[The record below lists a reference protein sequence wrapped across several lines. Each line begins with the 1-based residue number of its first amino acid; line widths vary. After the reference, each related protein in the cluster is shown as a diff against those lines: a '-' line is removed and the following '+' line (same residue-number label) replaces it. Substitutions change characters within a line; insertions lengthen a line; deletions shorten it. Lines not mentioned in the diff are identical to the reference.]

1 MFNKMVIPTGG
12 GSKSINYQLTCS
24 RGLVFVICCDG
35 EVVSAKGN
43 DQGTT
48 YNDDYISVSRSSSNV
63 SLTVKKACT
72 LIKITNTGASTDPII
87 AEISCT
93 ANQTIS
99 LQFAVANTGVE
110 FVNIEF
116 D

>member
-1 MFNKMVIPTGG
+1 MSIIKVDYGNVSAAK
-12 GSKSINYQLTCS
+12 INYQLTCS
-24 RGLVFVICCDG
+24 RGLVFVISCDG
-35 EVVSAKGN
+35 EILSAKGN

-48 YNDDYISVSRSSSNV
+48 YSDDYISVSRSSANV

-72 LIKITNTGASTDPII
+72 LTKVTNTGASTDPTITNV
-87 AEISCT
+87 SCT

-99 LQFAVANTGVE
+99 LAFAVANTGVE
-110 FVNIEF
+110 FVNVAF